1 MGQWLAALTAT
12 VMVFFSGFFGSGQ
25 TVSVT
30 RIIDGD
36 TVEIEDGRHI
46 RYIGIDSPEKSDC
59 YATAAAKLNEQ
70 LVLGKKIRLELGPK
84 ELDTYGRTLAFVW
97 QGDEL
102 VNQKL
107 LEKGAGEF
115 FLDTVN
121 VNHQDPL
128 IQAANS
134 AHDQRIGLWSACGDD
149 CSIKGNLDKL
159 DKRYYHLPEFRHY
172 DQVIV
177 NLDEGDRWFCSESQ
191 AQAAGFERA
200 RE

>member
-107 LEKGAGEF
+107 LEKGAGAF
-115 FLDTVN
+115 FLDRLN
-121 VNHQDPL
+121 VKHQPEL
-128 IQAANS
+128 IKAENS
-134 AHDQRIGLWSACGDD
+134 AHDRRLGLWSECGGN
-149 CSIKGNLDKL
+149 CNIKGNLDKQ
-159 DKRYYHLPEFRHY
+159 DKRWYHLPR
-172 DQVIV
+172 
-177 NLDEGDRWFCSESQ
+177 SE
-191 AQAAGFERA
+191 
-200 RE
+200 